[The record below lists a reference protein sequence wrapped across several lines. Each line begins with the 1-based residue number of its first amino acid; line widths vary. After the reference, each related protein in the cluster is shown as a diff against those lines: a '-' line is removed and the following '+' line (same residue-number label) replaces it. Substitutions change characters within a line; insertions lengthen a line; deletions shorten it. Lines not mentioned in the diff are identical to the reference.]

1 MDTIFDLEKQMRQTI
16 LIAIQ
21 HLFNH
26 NVLAAKNRQPDTPE
40 AFAERLLK
48 ALASPTRKML
58 DDEIII
64 SKKEHREWCE
74 MKVRIEFAA
83 NNIQD
88 EMFLEQQSDERHEF
102 EWEENQEG
110 FRFQLREN
118 WNPKFKEWT
127 LWEDFTIIEA
137 KIDTSA
143 ARFGKDFTKKHDEKH
158 RTWLFYV
165 AKFQLPEDDFY
176 RTISTV
182 VCRINGGRWKVVRY
196 IGLGEHE

>member
-1 MDTIFDLEKQMRQTI
+1 MRQTI
-16 LIAIQ
+16 LIAISICLNIPSCGQ
-21 HLFNH
+21 
-26 NVLAAKNRQPDTPE
+26 NRLPDTPE

-48 ALASPTRKML
+48 ALASPTRNIL

-74 MKVRIEFAA
+74 MKVRIGFFD

-88 EMFLEQQSDERHEF
+88 EVFLEQQSDERHEF
-102 EWEENQEG
+102 EWKKNQEG

-118 WNPKFKEWT
+118 WNPKFREWT
-127 LWEDFTIIEA
+127 LWEDVIVHEA

-143 ARFGKDFTKKHDEKH
+143 ARFGKDFAKNAMKNIEPGYFK
-158 RTWLFYV
+158 
-165 AKFQLPEDDFY
+165 AKFKLPEEDFY

-196 IGLGEHE
+196 IGLVEHE

>member
-16 LIAIQ
+16 LIAISLCLTITSCGQ
-21 HLFNH
+21 
-26 NVLAAKNRQPDTPE
+26 NRQPDTPE

-74 MKVRIEFAA
+74 MKVRIEFAG
-83 NNIQD
+83 NVIQD
-88 EMFLEQQSDERHEF
+88 EVFLEQQSDERHEF

-110 FRFQLREN
+110 FRFQFREN

-127 LWEDFTIIEA
+127 LWEDFTMLEA

-143 ARFGKDFTKKHDEKH
+143 ARFGKDFTKNTMKNIELGYF
-158 RTWLFYV
+158 T
-165 AKFQLPEDDFY
+165 AKFQLPEEDFY
-176 RTISTV
+176 RKIWTV
-182 VCRINGGRWKVVRY
+182 VCRINGGRWKVVRN

>member
-1 MDTIFDLEKQMRQTI
+1 MRQPI
-16 LIAIQ
+16 LIAISICLTIQ
-21 HLFNH
+21 SCGQ
-26 NVLAAKNRQPDTPE
+26 NRQPDTPE

-48 ALASPTRKML
+48 ALASPTRNML

-74 MKVRIEFAA
+74 MKVRIEFFD
-83 NNIQD
+83 NVIQD
-88 EMFLEQQSDERHEF
+88 EVFLEQQSDERHEF
-102 EWEENQEG
+102 EWAKNEGG
-110 FRFQLREN
+110 FRFQFREN

-127 LWEDFTIIEA
+127 LWEDFTMLEA

-143 ARFGKDFTKKHDEKH
+143 ANFGKDFNKNPMKNIEIGYFT
-158 RTWLFYV
+158 
-165 AKFQLPEDDFY
+165 AQFQLPEEDFY
-176 RTISTV
+176 RKIWTV